1 MDNHAFQCH
10 QHAFRRPSAFAL
22 IIIKGGRLGDKMYVD
37 FLLISDNERILVRK
51 KLPNDLKMILDQLC

>member
-1 MDNHAFQCH
+1 
-10 QHAFRRPSAFAL
+10 
-22 IIIKGGRLGDKMYVD
+22 MYVD